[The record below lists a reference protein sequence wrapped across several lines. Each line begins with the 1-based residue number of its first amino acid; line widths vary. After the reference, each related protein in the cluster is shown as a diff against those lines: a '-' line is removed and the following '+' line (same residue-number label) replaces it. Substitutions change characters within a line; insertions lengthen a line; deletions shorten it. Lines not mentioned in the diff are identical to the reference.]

1 MACFI
6 SCSLRERKE
15 ERGQQSF
22 IFISVPLMTAINH
35 LYYEWSIPFSHFRHL
50 FYLFSLSLALCLG
63 FEGTALSLSA
73 ESAPVRLVEK
83 EKSCNQCLWSHFT
96 FEPKLLFMVW
106 VGPICSKFGVERFVS
121 LMHFPASYSQL
132 YDCLNVSISVI
143 PNPFSYDFQSSIS
156 SCDTPTCLE

>member
-1 MACFI
+1 MFEETLTSLFPVFQCSVSILASCSKTLACFI

-22 IFISVPLMTAINH
+22 IFISVPPMTAINH

-83 EKSCNQCLWSHFT
+83 EKSCNQCL
-96 FEPKLLFMVW
+96 
-106 VGPICSKFGVERFVS
+106 
-121 LMHFPASYSQL
+121 
-132 YDCLNVSISVI
+132 
-143 PNPFSYDFQSSIS
+143 
-156 SCDTPTCLE
+156 